1 VNNGAAIAVLILFV
15 ATRPI
20 ETRLWRAGRL
30 SDRGLAIAILVRFP
44 LLGLAF
50 GVLSGAGLPSTLVLV
65 ALMSI
70 PAVALFRWTLRRI
83 HEAHADLLPDP
94 RLDSR

>member
-1 VNNGAAIAVLILFV
+1 MNSGLAIAVLILFV
-15 ATRPI
+15 ASRPL
-20 ETRLWRAGRL
+20 ETRMWRTGRL

-50 GVLSGAGLPSTLVLV
+50 GVLSGGSLPGIIALV

-70 PAVALFRWTLRRI
+70 PGLLLYRWTLRRI
-83 HEAHADLLPDP
+83 QEAHADLLPDP